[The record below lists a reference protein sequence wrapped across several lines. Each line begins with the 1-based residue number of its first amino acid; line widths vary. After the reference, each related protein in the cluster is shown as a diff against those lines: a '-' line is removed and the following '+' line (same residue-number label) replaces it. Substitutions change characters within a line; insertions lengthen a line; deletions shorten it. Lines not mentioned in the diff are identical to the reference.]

1 MSGSTRRNQLS
12 TSGKTN
18 LFDRCRRPTSQQSV
32 AFNGFKEMT
41 SRLREG
47 LITQKFHA
55 ICRLG
60 MLLAA
65 DVHEFALPKGALIS
79 LKKFIKD
86 V

>member
-1 MSGSTRRNQLS
+1 
-12 TSGKTN
+12 
-18 LFDRCRRPTSQQSV
+18 
-32 AFNGFKEMT
+32 MT

-47 LITQKFHA
+47 LITQKFQA
-55 ICRLG
+55 ICQLR

-65 DVHEFALPKGALIS
+65 DVYEFAPTGTLIS